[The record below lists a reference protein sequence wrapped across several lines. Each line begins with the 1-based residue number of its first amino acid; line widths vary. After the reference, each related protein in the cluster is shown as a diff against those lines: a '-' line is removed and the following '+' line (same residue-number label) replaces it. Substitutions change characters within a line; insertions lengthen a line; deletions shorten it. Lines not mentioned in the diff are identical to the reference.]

1 MWTPGL
7 DADTL
12 KAEIEDKV
20 LKWLCVVSISRIDIH
35 VPRARDKTLLCII
48 AYWNSPLVSIDIIR
62 RPMEYVFLLWHW
74 RLVSS
79 FIINNLCTNT
89 VKAVFELATLSN
101 KYVFACTMSITQQM
115 NKSIWHK
122 LSICVRYIEKL
133 MHNILFRCVS
143 FLTHWG
149 RVTHICV
156 SELTII
162 VSDNG
167 LSPGRRQAIIQT
179 KAGLLLIGPLGT
191 HFSEISIGIQ
201 TFSFKKMNLN
211 MSSGN
216 GGHFV
221 SASMC

>member
-1 MWTPGL
+1 M
-7 DADTL
+7 
-12 KAEIEDKV
+12 V
-20 LKWLCVVSISRIDIH
+20 KWLCIFSISRIDIY
-35 VPRARDKTLLCII
+35 VPWTRDKTLSCII
-48 AYWNSPLVSIDIIR
+48 AYWNSPLVSVDIIP
-62 RPMEYVFLLWHW
+62 RPMEYKFLLWHR
-74 RLVSS
+74 RLLSN

-89 VKAVFELATLSN
+89 VKDVSELATLSN
-101 KYVFACTMSITQQM
+101 KYVFACTVSITQQM
-115 NKSIWHK
+115 NKSISHTP
-122 LSICVRYIEKL
+122 STCVSYIEKL
-133 MHNILFRCVS
+133 IHNILFRCVS
-143 FLTHWG
+143 LLTHWG

-162 VSDNG
+162 DSDNG

-191 HFSEISIGIQ
+191 NFSEILIGIQ

-211 MSSGN
+211 MSPGN